1 MFWEPA
7 FCWQKPNQ
15 TTGKDKMDESSMSF
29 SNFGLPKEINGAI
42 KDLGY
47 KAPTPIQAQT
57 LPHSLNGED
66 IIGQAQTGT
75 GKTAAFLISILTY
88 ELENPPEEDRPPGS
102 PFALIIAPTR
112 ELVLQ
117 IQKDAMMKQL
127 IKFPKLYY
135 AKSSFPLEISQRAFD
150 FLWRIC
156 ESYELWCKES
166 KQSELIKLDLLN

>member
-1 MFWEPA
+1 
-7 FCWQKPNQ
+7 
-15 TTGKDKMDESSMSF
+15 MDESSMSF

-102 PFALIIAPTR
+102 PFALIIAPAR
-112 ELVLQ
+112 NLVFLLASLQ
-117 IQKDAMMKQL
+117 LPAEKKHR
-127 IKFPKLYY
+127 FRKL
-135 AKSSFPLEISQRAFD
+135 KKWIFLPNPLDQFVLFCARSLRDPRAD
-150 FLWRIC
+150 
-156 ESYELWCKES
+156 
-166 KQSELIKLDLLN
+166 

>member
-1 MFWEPA
+1 
-7 FCWQKPNQ
+7 
-15 TTGKDKMDESSMSF
+15 MDESSMSF

-117 IQKDAMMKQL
+117 IQKDAEGLAKRTNINSLALVGGIDYEKQ
-127 IKFPKLYY
+127 K
-135 AKSSFPLEISQRAFD
+135 
-150 FLWRIC
+150 
-156 ESYELWCKES
+156 
-166 KQSELIKLDLLN
+166 IKLTKIKHRKVRKIPSFSIEFFNVSVCNRISLFTRFVGYIQKK